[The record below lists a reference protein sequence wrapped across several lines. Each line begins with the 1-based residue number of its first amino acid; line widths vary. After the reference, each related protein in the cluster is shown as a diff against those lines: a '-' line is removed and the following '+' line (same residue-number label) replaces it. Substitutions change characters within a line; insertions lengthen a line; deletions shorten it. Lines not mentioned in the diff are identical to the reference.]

1 MSRMQCPANHD
12 PIVRSEHFID
22 IEAGILKCAAKVL
35 VVAFGALDASARG
48 LVAVI
53 DVVVGNDFIQDRFLL
68 LVVSIV
74 KTLNHVEIRF

>member
-1 MSRMQCPANHD
+1 MSRMQRPANDD
-12 PIVRSEHFID
+12 PIVRPEHFID
-22 IEAGILKCAAKVL
+22 IEAGILKCAGKVL
-35 VVAFGALDASARG
+35 MVALGTLDASAGR

-53 DVVVGNDFIQDRFLL
+53 DVVAGNDFIQDRVLL

>member
-1 MSRMQCPANHD
+1 M
-12 PIVRSEHFID
+12 
-22 IEAGILKCAAKVL
+22 
-35 VVAFGALDASARG
+35 VALGTLDASAGR

-53 DVVVGNDFIQDRFLL
+53 DVVVGNHFIQDRLLL